1 MSTGW
6 KVALAL
12 ACVGGVLSLT
22 NAVVTYQR
30 TGSLA
35 YSKIVLA
42 FGVPAMFY
50 AIARS
55 AQGAKRG

>member
-12 ACVGGVLSLT
+12 ACVGGVLSPT
-22 NAVVTYQR
+22 NAVVTDQR

-35 YSKIVLA
+35 YSKA
-42 FGVPAMFY
+42 AG
-50 AIARS
+50 
-55 AQGAKRG
+55 AQRG